1 MYMSCLFAYLP
12 QSSDASLRHMLKV
25 ALNARA
31 TNVVWFD
38 TLAALLEA
46 CQVDDPDWVVID
58 VDTKDGDIDELL
70 AIMMRITHTQW
81 VLLTDGAPF
90 PAWNHH
96 AQDMA
101 ATVFRRPIDKQAFQ
115 HLVIDQMRGEDR
127 GQSQGTPVITS
138 QADQYGYLLGSSSPM
153 LALYRQLQRLGP
165 TKANVFIIGE
175 SGVGKE
181 HVAKTLHGLGR
192 PTDIGGME
200 RRSQGGDAPFMA
212 VNCGAL
218 SPELIESELFGHVK
232 GAFTGAHQDH
242 QGIFYQAEGG
252 TVFLDEITEMPQS
265 LQVKLL
271 RVLESGEYRPVG
283 STRNQKANVR
293 LLAATNRDA
302 QEAIQQGKLREDI
315 YYRLAQFVVTVP
327 PLRARGDDIHALTT
341 HFLAE
346 LNFNHQTTVSISD
359 NALEHVQHYHWP
371 GNVRELKHAIEHGF
385 LLSNGCI
392 EVTDLPAN
400 VMGDDPSTAVEALSL
415 PEGIRLDEL
424 EKAAILQTL
433 ARCQGN
439 RQRTAKALGISPK
452 TLYNK
457 LQQYHALSSD

>member
-1 MYMSCLFAYLP
+1 MYTSCVFAYLP
-12 QSSDASLRHMLKV
+12 QSSDVALREMLKV
-25 ALNARA
+25 AA
-31 TNVVWFD
+31 TVRSTNLVWFD
-38 TLAALLEA
+38 TSAALLEA
-46 CQVDDPDWVVID
+46 CQTDAPDWVLLD

-70 AIMMRITHTQW
+70 AIMTGSTHMQW

-90 PAWNHH
+90 PAWNLH

-101 ATVFRRPIDKQAFQ
+101 ATVFRRPVDKQVFQ
-115 HLVIDQMRGEDR
+115 HLVIDRIHSANSGH
-127 GQSQGTPVITS
+127 SQGKPVVTS
-138 QADQYGYLLGSSSPM
+138 QADQYGYLLGSSGPM

-165 TKANVFIIGE
+165 TKANVFIVGE

-181 HVAKTLHGLGR
+181 HVAKTLHCLGR
-192 PTDIGGME
+192 STGAGGVGI
-200 RRSQGGDAPFMA
+200 RSKGGDAPFMA

-302 QEAIQQGKLREDI
+302 LDAIQQGKLREDI

-346 LNFNHQTTVSISD
+346 LNLNHQAEVSMSD
-359 NALEHVQHYHWP
+359 NALECVQRYHWP

-385 LLSNGCI
+385 LLSDGRI
-392 EVTDLPAN
+392 DVSDLPAS
-400 VMGDDPSTAVEALSL
+400 VMADDPSTAVETLAL
-415 PEGIRLDEL
+415 PEGISLDEL

-433 ARCQGN
+433 ARYQGN